1 MPKITRRETLAAG
14 PGVIAAAAVLPI
26 AAKAALASEGED
38 MELIALWH
46 RLQSRWGR
54 MHVLRDAEERLHPHR
69 ETRKREYAKAENR
82 TSQVL
87 GELDDIEHQIAAIP
101 ANTFAGLAIKLRI
114 GTDNQIFRWALEF
127 KVEELSTDELNLM
140 TALADAERLAGRAL

>member
-1 MPKITRRETLAAG
+1 MTVTRREAMKHGGKA
-14 PGVIAAAAVLPI
+14 VVAAAVLPI
-26 AAKAALASEGED
+26 VAKSALASEGED
-38 MELIALWH
+38 SELIALWRRH
-46 RLQSRWGR
+46 QER
-54 MHVLRDAEERLHPHR
+54 MERMPALRDAEERLHPHR

-87 GELDDIEHQIAAIP
+87 GELDDIEHQIATTP

-140 TALADAERLAGRAL
+140 TALADAERLAGGAI